1 MSVMN
6 IITQKYK
13 CRMYKNHVQG
23 WDVLCKLLAA
33 SWICPFECYR
43 ERRKSGTHFR
53 LFCLVMATLTRWQ
66 LQTKLLLQYCQW
78 GFLYFWLG
86 FYVAFVGLWIGLW
99 ANSARHLLLKG
110 QVWGR
115 GSWWR
120 EELIQWEAFLKSLAH
135 RPNRKT
141 RIIAFLKERR

>member
-23 WDVLCKLLAA
+23 WDVLCKLLAV

-43 ERRKSGTHFR
+43 ERRKSNTHFW
-53 LFCLVMATLTRWQ
+53 LFCLVMAKLTRWQ
-66 LQTKLLLQYCQW
+66 LQAKLLLQYCQW

-115 GSWWR
+115 GWHGGGKNWSNGR
-120 EELIQWEAFLKSLAH
+120 HFLNLWPIGPTGRPESLH
-135 RPNRKT
+135 S
-141 RIIAFLKERR
+141 